1 MAECKWYKDG
11 FCVNDGCPLVADYC
25 PVPDTP
31 DVCKHED
38 RTPPLN
44 DIKCIDCEFLELVLP
59 YGVCSKGYKGMVSPD
74 DSCGKG
80 KRNTQ

>member
-31 DVCKHED
+31 DVCKYED
-38 RTPPLN
+38 RTPSKVGVN
-44 DIKCIDCEFLELVLP
+44 D
-59 YGVCSKGYKGMVSPD
+59 G
-74 DSCGKG
+74 
-80 KRNTQ
+80 